1 MSHGNVAVRQS
12 LSDEHVGCPGES
24 GSIVL
29 MEHDKELIAV
39 GLLFGAATVLPSEQA
54 AQTTHYA
61 LVQSLEDIIVDLNT
75 ELFLVFVYLILLLCS
90 L

>member
-1 MSHGNVAVRQS
+1 MSHGNVAVMQS

-61 LVQSLEDIIVDLNT
+61 LVQSLEDIIVDLNRT
-75 ELFLVFVYLILLLCS
+75 IPGICLPHSPVV
-90 L
+90 